1 MNKLEKLQQT
11 KDKLKSEFVGI
22 DEIIDRV
29 IDSITPWYITP
40 EVLERPTVVSLWGLT
55 GTGKTSLIRKLVK
68 YLDLSGKSLFFDC
81 GEQGGDADSRLFS
94 DKLDDL
100 FESSVRK

>member
-22 DEIIDRV
+22 DKIIDRV

-55 GTGKTSLIRKLVK
+55 GTGKTSLIRKLIK
-68 YLDLSGKSLFFDC
+68 YLDL
-81 GEQGGDADSRLFS
+81 
-94 DKLDDL
+94 
-100 FESSVRK
+100 